1 MWLNDLKIAI
11 IEKNTQK
18 IETLIDE
25 MPIFETLENMQEASY
40 LLREASILLH
50 TLKDETAKS
59 MQQIK
64 KNLNFLRSTESSAKN
79 TFDIKS

>member
-11 IEKNTQK
+11 IEKDTQK
-18 IETLIDE
+18 IEALIDK
-25 MPIFETLENMQEASY
+25 MPIFEHLEGMQEAQY
-40 LLREASILLH
+40 LLREALILLH

-64 KNLNFLRSTESSAKN
+64 KNLNFLRSTESGVKN
-79 TFDIKS
+79 KLDIKS